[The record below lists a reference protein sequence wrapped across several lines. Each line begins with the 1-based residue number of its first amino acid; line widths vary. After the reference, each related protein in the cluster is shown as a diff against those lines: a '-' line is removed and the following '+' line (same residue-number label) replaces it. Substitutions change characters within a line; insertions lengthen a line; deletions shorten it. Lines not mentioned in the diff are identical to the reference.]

1 MKYHIDI
8 DDRADERRTVCE
20 LYSNLVTRPT
30 GATVRKAIEDAL
42 ADQAEPNM
50 TVIDFS
56 RVTLLDFSCADE
68 IVGKLLDAYQGAKTR
83 PRTYFLIRGAH
94 GAHLEAIETVL
105 ERYDVAVIVQDDTGS
120 MSLIGR
126 LDDGARRVW
135 QLVRERGAVVVQQ
148 VEQEL
153 GTTLAQCTAALDE
166 LSLRR
171 LVVRRADGFV
181 ALPHAS

>member
-1 MKYHIDI
+1 M
-8 DDRADERRTVCE
+8 CE
-20 LYSNLVTRPT
+20 LYSNLVTRHT
-30 GATVRKAIEDAL
+30 GAAVRRAIEDAL
-42 ADQAEPNM
+42 ADQAAPNL

-68 IVGKLLDAYQGAKTR
+68 IVGKLLDAYQGGGSPAQ
-83 PRTYFLIRGAH
+83 TYFLIRGAH
-94 GAHLEAIETVL
+94 DAHLEAIETVL
-105 ERYDVAVIVQDDTGS
+105 ERYDVAVIVQDGNGG

-135 QLVRERGAVVVQQ
+135 QLVQQRGAVVIQQ
-148 VEQEL
+148 VEEAL
-153 GTTLAQCTAALDE
+153 GAPVEQCARALDE
-166 LSLRR
+166 LSVRR

>member
-1 MKYHIDI
+1 VKYHIDI
-8 DDRADERRTVCE
+8 DDSAHERRTVCE
-20 LYSNLVTRPT
+20 LSSNLVTRPT

-42 ADQAEPNM
+42 ADQPEPNM

-68 IVGKLLDAYQGAKTR
+68 IVGKLLDSYQGATVR
-83 PRTYFLIRGAH
+83 RQTYFLIRGAH
-94 GAHLEAIETVL
+94 RAHLEAIETVL
-105 ERYDVAVIVQDDTGS
+105 ERYDVAVIVQDDQGG
-120 MSLIGR
+120 MSLIGQ

-135 QLVRERGAVVVQQ
+135 QLVQQRGAVVLQQ

-153 GTTLAQCTAALDE
+153 GTTVDQCIRAIDE

-171 LVVRRADGFV
+171 LVVRRDDGFV